1 MGAEPESRY
10 VRAACPS
17 VLPVVGSPAAP
28 GAGSGLLSCSWLVAL
43 CSVSDVT
50 LSLAWAGCF
59 LLPLCGLFLLFFV
72 SPSICALTAVI
83 FCFPLWCPLFSSTI
97 FCSLRFSSVLL
108 LFSFRYDFLLSFY
121 YFRFATVFF
130 CPSLRSPISFSLRSS
145 IFLFLRSSICLF
157 LRSSIYPFLRSS
169 VFFSCDLLFIFSCD
183 LLFFFSC
190 DLLFFFS
197 CDLLFIF
204 SCGFFRFPRF
214 RAGFLSSF
222 WGTQAGMNARGLAPA
237 GFVPG
242 RSPWTGS
249 RSRHLRPPT
258 FYSIS
263 WWRSRGPATSSGV
276 PPLLCAAIAR
286 FTSLPARY
294 YVVTFF

>member
-1 MGAEPESRY
+1 MGAEPESRF

-17 VLPVVGSPAAP
+17 FLDCLSCGGFSGSPWGWLRLAFLLLV
-28 GAGSGLLSCSWLVAL
+28 GCSLLCLWRHTLSGLGWLLLASSLWSLSAFL
-43 CSVSDVT
+43 CLPFYLRSHCGHLL
-50 LSLAWAGCF
+50 LSGVRCF
-59 LLPLCGLFLLFFV
+59 PVLFSARYDFLLFFYYFRF
-72 SPSICALTAVI
+72 ATI
-83 FCFPLWCPLFSSTI
+83 FFCPSTI
-97 FCSLRFSSVLL
+97 FVSLRFSSVLL
-108 LFSFRYDFLLSFY
+108 CDLPFPFPCDLLFSFSCDLLF
-121 YFRFATVFF
+121 V
-130 CPSLRSPISFSLRSS
+130 
-145 IFLFLRSSICLF
+145 
-157 LRSSIYPFLRSS
+157 
-169 VFFSCDLLFIFSCD
+169 FSCDLLFILSCA
-183 LLFFFSC
+183 LLFIFSC

-263 WWRSRGPATSSGV
+263 WWRSRGPAASSGV

>member
-1 MGAEPESRY
+1 M
-10 VRAACPS
+10 
-17 VLPVVGSPAAP
+17 
-28 GAGSGLLSCSWLVAL
+28 
-43 CSVSDVT
+43 VSAVFQYY
-50 LSLAWAGCF
+50 F
-59 LLPLCGLFLLFFV
+59 LLATIFF
-72 SPSICALTAVI
+72 C
-83 FCFPLWCPLFSSTI
+83 SSTI
-97 FCSLRFSSVLL
+97 FVSLRFSSVLL
-108 LFSFRYDFLLSFY
+108 LFSFRYGFLLSFSAISHFLFPAIF
-121 YFRFATVFF
+121 YFPFPAIFYLSFPAIFYLSFPALF
-130 CPSLRSPISFSLRSS
+130 CFLFLRPSIY
-145 IFLFLRSSICLF
+145 LFLRSSIF
-157 LRSSIYPFLRSS
+157 
-169 VFFSCDLLFIFSCD
+169 
-183 LLFFFSC
+183 
-190 DLLFFFS
+190 
-197 CDLLFIF
+197 F

-249 RSRHLRPPT
+249 RSRHLRLPT